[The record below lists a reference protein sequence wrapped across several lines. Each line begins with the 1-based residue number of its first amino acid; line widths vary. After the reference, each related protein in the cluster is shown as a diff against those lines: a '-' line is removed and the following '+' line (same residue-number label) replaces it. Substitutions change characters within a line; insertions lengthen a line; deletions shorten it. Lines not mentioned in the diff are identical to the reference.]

1 MCWPVN
7 PHVLCNRCTHKVD
20 IQLQTLQAQ
29 VQRREEEI
37 ERLGHLLEGG
47 RPVDS
52 VRAESESKR
61 EERRLGQLNTQV
73 EYLQET
79 NKALENELVG
89 RNFWLEWYRGYA
101 PSCAP
106 GSTPSLPYCCVAR
119 SPRRCLGC
127 DKYVLTDGV
136 CSRERHYQVMT
147 TSENEELSIKVV
159 ELQARHSEVVKELGD
174 FDRLSR
180 ELQQEKLA
188 AKAESQREVRKDK
201 MLLSRQKAQLADK
214 MARAD
219 ALQNHNEKLIGE
231 NQHLVGMLT
240 KSEREVER
248 LQIDNDRIIEDNRFL
263 ASRRG
268 PDGADGPTAGTLPND
283 TYTAS
288 TGADMAAV
296 ADELAATKAAYARLQ
311 ELYMS
316 IESEREF
323 YKREYD
329 KFQAPPGATREEHS
343 GSGSSSSRLAV
354 SQSAKSE
361 LARFQLDIRLL
372 TETVQRLELQLNDA
386 GAEISALETE
396 KANALM
402 LYNQAMADVS
412 HNRSHVSGHLGQ
424 VTPHPPVVTVVQ
436 KGSATEEID
445 ELKSTVVQLRDRLKA
460 AEVPSDDSL
469 KVDQL
474 EAMLRESRH
483 VADAATKKAEHAEI
497 LAKELTRK
505 PAMVGQWAQTE
516 LPGEPAQLAGLET
529 IAQKDAVIRELRMA
543 LQDLDRE
550 RDNLQAEVDEQ
561 AEATG
566 NLQQALDLRAGEWA
580 DAQNSLLQLRGSLD
594 DAGRSLEGKD
604 REIDSMRRQLTQK
617 EADCSDYYERCK
629 NQEEQNRRLEED
641 LNNMARENQAV
652 HTDLNAA
659 LETRNELEQN
669 LRDYVDKMMYIE
681 HMLKQK
687 EEEKEAL
694 LNSYK
699 SLSSS
704 ASEAHSQ
711 ASLASQAHAEAK
723 MELQSKDHLTFEM
736 QAQLQSLDAES
747 KALTDQLQATEGRNT
762 SLIDELQQSQ
772 FQSASGLAQVVRLEE
787 ELQAARDLS
796 AMASKGR
803 DDLQRRCAQVEA
815 EAERLKKQLRDA
827 GRVVSAHDQLAD
839 TAGAQNA
846 NLERMLSDAR
856 KGLAENEK
864 QLKQEA
870 AEKAAL
876 KRSLKDLTERA
887 REMGQTMNQLAQ
899 SKAGL
904 EDRVQALEKEVTNA
918 RYQAVTTSQHAPPS
932 RERASTPSPA
942 RSGDS

>member
-1 MCWPVN
+1 M
-7 PHVLCNRCTHKVD
+7 LC
-20 IQLQTLQAQ
+20 
-29 VQRREEEI
+29 
-37 ERLGHLLEGG
+37 
-47 RPVDS
+47 P
-52 VRAESESKR
+52 
-61 EERRLGQLNTQV
+61 
-73 EYLQET
+73 
-79 NKALENELVG
+79 
-89 RNFWLEWYRGYA
+89 
-101 PSCAP
+101 
-106 GSTPSLPYCCVAR
+106 AR
-119 SPRRCLGC
+119 
-127 DKYVLTDGV
+127 
-136 CSRERHYQVMT
+136 
-147 TSENEELSIKVV
+147 
-159 ELQARHSEVVKELGD
+159 LQARHSEVVKELGD

-219 ALQNHNEKLIGE
+219 ALQNHNEKLVGE

-248 LQIDNDRIIEDNRFL
+248 LQIDHDRIIEDNRFL

-268 PDGADGPTAGTLPND
+268 PDSAGGPAVETLPND
-283 TYTAS
+283 TYTA
-288 TGADMAAV
+288 GAELTAV
-296 ADELAATKAAYARLQ
+296 ADELVATKAAYARLQ

-329 KFQAPPGATREEHS
+329 KFQAPPGATRERS
-343 GSGSSSSRLAV
+343 GSGSSSSRLAA

-372 TETVQRLELQLNDA
+372 TETVQRLELQLNDS
-386 GAEISALETE
+386 GAEILALETE
-396 KANALM
+396 KGNALM
-402 LYNQAMADVS
+402 LYNQAMADIS
-412 HNRSHVSGHLGQ
+412 HNRSHVSGLSGQ
-424 VTPHPPVVTVVQ
+424 GASHPPVVTVVQ
-436 KGSATEEID
+436 MAAAAAEVDGLKAT
-445 ELKSTVVQLRDRLKA
+445 VGQLRDRLKA

-474 EAMLRESRH
+474 EAMLRESRQ

-497 LAKELTRK
+497 LAKELARK

-516 LPGEPAQLAGLET
+516 LPSESALPGGPET
-529 IAQKDAVIRELRMA
+529 MAQKDTAIRELRMA

-550 RDNLQAEVDEQ
+550 RDNLQAELDEQ
-561 AEATG
+561 AEATAH
-566 NLQQALDLRAGEWA
+566 LQQALDLRAGERSE
-580 DAQNSLLQLRGSLD
+580 AQNSLLQLRGGLD
-594 DAGRSLEGKD
+594 EAGRSLEGKD
-604 REIDSMRRQLTQK
+604 REMDSLRRQLSQK
-617 EADCSDYYERCK
+617 EADCSDYYERLH

-652 HTDLNAA
+652 HTDLNTA
-659 LETRNELEQN
+659 LETRNDLEQN

-704 ASEAHSQ
+704 ASEAQSQ

-723 MELQSKDHLTFEM
+723 MELQSKDHVTFEM
-736 QAQLQSLDAES
+736 QAQLHSLDAES
-747 KALTDQLQATEGRNT
+747 KALTDQLQATEDRNT

-803 DDLQRRCAQVEA
+803 DDLQRRCALVEA

-856 KGLAENEK
+856 QGLAENEK
-864 QLKQEA
+864 QLQQEA

-887 REMGQTMNQLAQ
+887 REMGQTMNQQAQ

-904 EDRVQALEKEVTNA
+904 EGRVQELEKEVTNA
-918 RYQAVTTSQHAPPS
+918 RYQAATTSVAQHAPPS
-932 RERASTPSPA
+932 RERASPPSPA
-942 RSGDS
+942 ARGGDP